1 MNLYLTLKAVSEREK
16 HFSTKAAQ
24 KQDMTI
30 IIQKQT
36 KQINPEIH
44 KHVKAKQIMQNKM
57 NIYI

>member
-1 MNLYLTLKAVSEREK
+1 MNLYLTLKAVSECEK

-44 KHVKAKQIMQNKM
+44 KHVKAKQIMQK
-57 NIYI
+57 